1 MRNNYVRIKGN
12 LGNKP
17 DIRKTSDG
25 KEAAFLSVAVT
36 DSYYDKVTKEW
47 KKTDTQ
53 WFRCVAFTSIEVIE
67 AKQLS
72 KGSLVSIEG
81 KLKTTKYKDDKGKDR
96 VGIEII
102 ISSLEEVVSRKASV
116 EAA

>member
-17 DIRKTSDG
+17 DIRKTQDG

-36 DSYYDKVTKEW
+36 DRYCDKVTKEW
-47 KKTDTQ
+47 KNTDTQ
-53 WFRCVAFTSIEVIE
+53 WFKCAAFTPLEVSE

-72 KGSLVSIEG
+72 VGSLVSIEG
-81 KLKTTKYKDDKGKDR
+81 KLKTTKYKDDSGQDR

-102 ISSLEEVVSRKASV
+102 ISSLEEVVRRKVTS